1 MFPQHAKAYRRT
13 ERARRNIPPSAEDEE
28 VRERRTGR
36 LRLRRQDAEDRRV
49 DMVLLNAADVHE
61 LLRGVLIRHVTL
73 PIHGSGRVGHD
84 VGKTVHLLPM
94 PCHYVERGVLL
105 FA

>member
-13 ERARRNIPPSAEDEE
+13 ERARGNIPPSAEDEE

-36 LRLRRQDAEDRRV
+36 LRLRRQDAEDRGIDV
-49 DMVLLNAADVHE
+49 VLLNAADVHE
-61 LLRGVLIRHVTL
+61 LLRGVLVRHVTL
-73 PIHGSGRVGHD
+73 PIHGSERASHD
-84 VGKTVHLLPM
+84 VGKTAHLLPM
-94 PCHYVERGVLL
+94 PCYYVKRGMLL